1 MITGLGL
8 CDGRQA
14 AGVRRRRTENL
25 GSQGIQKSPLAQHAE
40 TRLSCGDESLI
51 QSQSQGALP
60 GLSAWTGVTGRPPP
74 CARHRLCCHG
84 SYSDRF
90 LPGDPG
96 RPHGPLRWCLH
107 AAISRVWSEPFHRH
121 NAQWLQQTLPAG
133 LSLIGSEHLV
143 RLKPSKKPHL
153 AVGPQSRGR

>member
-60 GLSAWTGVTGRPPP
+60 GFQHGLASRGGLLLVPDTVSAVTGFDQTGFFQATLDAHMGRCVGACMPLSLGFGANRSIATMPSGSSRP
-74 CARHRLCCHG
+74 CQQACL
-84 SYSDRF
+84 SSDRNTWT
-90 LPGDPG
+90 D
-96 RPHGPLRWCLH
+96 
-107 AAISRVWSEPFHRH
+107 
-121 NAQWLQQTLPAG
+121 
-133 LSLIGSEHLV
+133 
-143 RLKPSKKPHL
+143 
-153 AVGPQSRGR
+153 